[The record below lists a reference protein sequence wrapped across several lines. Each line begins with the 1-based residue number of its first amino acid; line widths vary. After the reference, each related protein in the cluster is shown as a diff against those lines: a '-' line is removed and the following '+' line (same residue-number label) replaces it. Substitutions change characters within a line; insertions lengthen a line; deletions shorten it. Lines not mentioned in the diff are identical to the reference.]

1 MIPLY
6 TRLYRSILEV
16 VGMLQRLP
24 RLLANTFLLLRWQRN
39 LPCLN
44 SSGCSEITQ
53 CPASISASTNLGKNF
68 PIIGRASSGTYLLC
82 VPRTN
87 NAGFSNRTSSGSL
100 NGKSPRLSSADASI
114 RNGILNFCVFSSAG
128 RCRLPK
134 RNWRMGRDCRVRY

>member
-6 TRLYRSILEV
+6 TRLYTSILEV
-16 VGMLQRLP
+16 LGMLQRLP
-24 RLLANTFLLLRWQRN
+24 MVSKYISSMIWQRN

-53 CPASISASTNLGKNF
+53 CPASISANTNLGKNC

-87 NAGFSNRTSSGSL
+87 NAGFSNRTSPGSL
-100 NGKSPRLSSADASI
+100 KGKSPRLSNADPNI
-114 RNGILNFCVFSSAG
+114 LNGTLNFCVFSSAG
-128 RCRLPK
+128 RYRLPK
-134 RNWRMGRDCRVRY
+134 RNCRMGRDCSIRR